1 MKKAGAFAALKIIHT
16 AMLAGQ
22 VLFIAILFFL
32 AFSNKIEAAVPGMD
46 KALQII
52 AVLLSAAGFLLG
64 STIFKKKLLAIRD
77 DMNATGV
84 QEKFAK
90 YRIACIMQWAMIEGP
105 CLFCCICF
113 FLVGN
118 YAFLALAAV
127 LVLLFGMLAPV
138 KIKAALQ
145 LGLSVSDME
154 EL

>member
-1 MKKAGAFAALKIIHT
+1 MKKAGAFAALKIVHT

-22 VLFIAILFFL
+22 LLFIAILFFL
-32 AFSNKIEAAVPGMD
+32 AYSKKIAPALPEMD
-46 KALQII
+46 KILQIV
-52 AVLLSAAGFLLG
+52 AVLLSATGFFLG
-64 STIFKKKLLAIRD
+64 TNIFKKKLLAIRD
-77 DMNATGV
+77 DVNNNSV

-90 YRIACIMQWAMIEGP
+90 YRVACFMQWAMLEGP

-127 LVLLFGMLAPV
+127 LVLLFGLLAPV
-138 KIKAALQ
+138 KIKTALQ
-145 LGLSVSDME
+145 LGLSLTDME

>member
-1 MKKAGAFAALKIIHT
+1 MKKTGAFAALKIVHT

-22 VLFIAILFFL
+22 VLFIAILFFM
-32 AFSNKIEAAVPGMD
+32 AYTKKIEPVLPEMD
-46 KALQII
+46 KPLQII
-52 AVLLSAAGFLLG
+52 AVLLSAAGFFLG
-64 STIFKKKLLAIRD
+64 INIFKKKLLAIRD
-77 DMNATGV
+77 DMNNGSV
-84 QEKFAK
+84 QQKFAK
-90 YRIACIMQWAMIEGP
+90 YRMASIMQWAMLEGP

-127 LVLLFGMLAPV
+127 LVLLFAVLAPV

-145 LGLSVSDME
+145 LGLSVTDME

>member
-1 MKKAGAFAALKIIHT
+1 MKKTGAFAALKIVHN
-16 AMLAGQ
+16 AMLVGQ
-22 VLFIAILFFL
+22 VLFILVLFFMAYSKKTGPVL
-32 AFSNKIEAAVPGMD
+32 PEMD
-46 KALQII
+46 KPLQII
-52 AVLLSAAGFLLG
+52 AVLLSALGFLLG
-64 STIFKKKLLAIRD
+64 TNIFKKKLLAIRD
-77 DMNATGV
+77 DMNNVGV

-90 YRIACIMQWAMIEGP
+90 YRTACIMQWAMIEGP

-127 LVLLFGMLAPV
+127 LVLLFGLLAPG

-145 LGLSVSDME
+145 LGLSTTDME